1 VLECVV
7 NVSEGRHSNLVAE
20 LGEAAGT
27 CLLDS
32 HSDPFHNRSVLTLG
46 GPDEALREGVRALA
60 KATVARLHLSKHEG
74 VHPRIGVL
82 DVVPWVAFRGW
93 PLQPAAL
100 GPAIAARDDFA
111 LWANAT
117 LGLPCFLYGPE
128 RTLPQVRRGAWI
140 SLLPDVGPNHP
151 HPTAGAVAV
160 GARPPLVAYNLWLS
174 RDDLALA
181 QTVAASLRGPAVRA
195 LGLQVGSSVQV
206 SCNLLDPAAIHPGA
220 VYDAVATQAAI
231 TRAELV
237 GLVPGLVLKS
247 IPEGRWSELGLSPSQ
262 TIEARLETAGLDRG
276 R

>member
-1 VLECVV
+1 VV
-7 NVSEGRHSNLVAE
+7 NVSEGRRTNLVAE

-27 CLLDS
+27 CLLDI

-46 GPDEALREGVRALA
+46 GPDEALHEAVRAVA
-60 KATVARLHLSKHEG
+60 KATVARLDLSKHEG

-82 DVVPWVAFRGW
+82 DVVPWVALRGW
-93 PLQPAAL
+93 PLQAAPL

-111 LWANAT
+111 RWANAT

-140 SLLPDVGPNHP
+140 SLLPDVGTNHP

-174 RDDLALA
+174 GHLALA
-181 QTVAASLRGPAVRA
+181 QTIAASLRSPAIQA

-206 SCNLLDPAAIHPGA
+206 SCNLLDPAAVHPGT

-237 GLVPGLVLKS
+237 GLVPALVLES
-247 IPEGRWSELGLSPSQ
+247 IPEGRWPELGLSPSQ
-262 TIEARLETAGLDRG
+262 TIEARLEVAGLDRG